1 MDIFRKNE
9 EFEIEVL
16 DKMNGAKLLEP
27 LVFGGGSMLRLC
39 HELNRYSVGL
49 DFWFVKK
56 IPPRDYYDK
65 IGISLLNDYEITD
78 SQIKHYTLLF
88 ELRTALYPKRLKI
101 EIRREKKNCDY
112 EKKIAF
118 STFSTRQVILNA
130 HTLDQTMKNKIEA
143 FLDRGEIRDC
153 FDIEFLLRR
162 GVELP
167 DLGDRQSIEFRD
179 KILGFKDRD
188 FKVKLGSILEKDIR
202 NYYVLNRFRYLKE
215 KLDRLVT
222 KL

>member
-1 MDIFRKNE
+1 MDIFRQHE

-16 DKMNGAKLLEP
+16 DKMNSARLLEP

-39 HELNRYSVGL
+39 HELNRYSVDL
-49 DFWFVKK
+49 DFLFVKK
-56 IPPRDYYDK
+56 ISTQEYYDK
-65 IGISLLNDYEITD
+65 IRNAIVKDYEITD

-88 ELRTALYPKRLKI
+88 ELRSAFYPKRLKI
-101 EIRREKKNCDY
+101 EIRRERKNCDY

-118 STFSTRQVILNA
+118 SNFSTKQVVLNA
-130 HTLDQTMKNKIEA
+130 HTLDQIMKNKVEA
-143 FLDRGEIRDC
+143 FLNRREIRDC

-167 DLGDRQSIEFRD
+167 VLGDRQSIEFRD
-179 KILGFKDRD
+179 KLAGFKDRD
-188 FKVKLGSILEKDIR
+188 FKVKLGSILEIDIR
-202 NYYVLNRFRYLKE
+202 NYYIVNRFRYLEE